1 MTFLQRSGVYDPIM
15 HFIDNQTLHNPVLG
29 PNNHLSCIETIPDSV
44 MWPLSSVLLWHILT
58 ALYCM
63 SLNLYGLSS
72 MMYSLVHMFFGG
84 EDEAAVYS
92 NITSP
97 QYFMLTP
104 DSPNSVRPGGLAQ
117 QIIKE
122 TYFDVYEDPCIHGFF
137 NRGNLTDPAV
147 AQCVDTAMQHLQTFF
162 MENL

>member
-1 MTFLQRSGVYDPIM
+1 
-15 HFIDNQTLHNPVLG
+15 
-29 PNNHLSCIETIPDSV
+29 
-44 MWPLSSVLLWHILT
+44 
-58 ALYCM
+58 
-63 SLNLYGLSS
+63 
-72 MMYSLVHMFFGG
+72 MYSLVHMFFGG

-104 DSPNSVRPGGLAQ
+104 DSPDSVRPGGLAQ

>member
-1 MTFLQRSGVYDPIM
+1 M
-15 HFIDNQTLHNPVLG
+15 
-29 PNNHLSCIETIPDSV
+29 
-44 MWPLSSVLLWHILT
+44 
-58 ALYCM
+58 LY
-63 SLNLYGLSS
+63 Y
-72 MMYSLVHMFFGG
+72 LVHMLFGG
-84 EDEAAVYS
+84 EDEAAFYS

-97 QYFMLTP
+97 QYFMVTP

-122 TYFDVYEDPCIHGFF
+122 TFFDEYEDPCIHGFF

-147 AQCVDTAMQHLQTFF
+147 AECVDTAMQHLQTFF